1 MNMIKKAVSYL
12 QKGDVIAI
20 PTETVYGLAADAS
33 NLLAVKK
40 IFKLKQRPAD
50 HPVIVHIAN
59 ESKLAEWAID
69 IPETAF
75 QLTRAFW
82 PGPLTLI
89 LKKAPHVFDII
100 TGGQKTIGLRAPA
113 HPITQKILQAFG
125 GGVAAPSANR
135 FGKLSPTTAQH
146 VMDDFGD
153 EISLIVDGGPCQI
166 GIESTIVDLTS
177 DIPRVLRPGMISPA
191 QIKETLGIS
200 IALTDRNA
208 PRVSG
213 SLPAH
218 YAPNTKTVLLDS
230 TAIES
235 LIKNTDKKL
244 AILTTRHLNKPGV
257 NIIVMPNKPDQY
269 AKILYQTLH
278 KLDQLNLDLIAIEKL
293 PASLEWNAITDRLQ
307 RATYE

>member
-1 MNMIKKAVSYL
+1 M
-12 QKGDVIAI
+12 
-20 PTETVYGLAADAS
+20 
-33 NLLAVKK
+33 
-40 IFKLKQRPAD
+40 
-50 HPVIVHIAN
+50 
-59 ESKLAEWAID
+59 
-69 IPETAF
+69 
-75 QLTRAFW
+75 
-82 PGPLTLI
+82 I